1 MICNSITVLK
11 ASLYGVTTD
20 KITYKG
26 NGSCAAGHNQTRKQW
41 G

>member
-11 ASLYGVTTD
+11 ACLYGVTTD

-26 NGSCAAGHNQTRKQW
+26 NSYCASGHNQTRKQR